1 MWHLKLK
8 LGPQKGALGE
18 VWKLKP
24 TCFPKSQKKKKKKIW
39 MEESTKK

>member
-1 MWHLKLK
+1 MWHLKLR
-8 LGPQKGALGE
+8 LGPQRGKAFGE

-24 TCFPKSQKKKKKKIW
+24 TCFPKFPKKIW